1 MKIETEEYLNDLSKI
16 GNDIINIMLKY
27 TSDFNDSINEESP
40 LDEIIESVDIYMDA
54 ERLLTIMGIITT
66 LINLLWYIQFKIDEL

>member
-1 MKIETEEYLNDLSKI
+1 MIETEEYLNDLSKI

-54 ERLLTIMGIITT
+54 ERLFTILGIITT
-66 LINLLWYIQFKIDEL
+66 LINSLWYIQFKIDEL

>member
-16 GNDIINIMLKY
+16 RNDIINIMLKY

>member
-27 TSDFNDSINEESP
+27 TSDFNDINEEST

-66 LINLLWYIQFKIDEL
+66 LINLLGYIQFKIDEL

>member
-27 TSDFNDSINEESP
+27 TSDFNDSTNEESP

>member
-16 GNDIINIMLKY
+16 GNDIINVMLKY
-27 TSDFNDSINEESP
+27 TSDFEDSKDEETKVND
-40 LDEIIESVDIYMDA
+40 IIESVDIYMEA